1 MKITRISLNED
12 INIEDIT
19 YQIEEPIKGNIFIS
33 ISGEYVKATKLSY
46 TSTLLDIGYIKCYYD
61 DNSSVITLTKLEPTV
76 AQIQSLAHYI
86 SIVKSNKTSDMLI
99 VTPSQNKLYELSDYS
114 IRDILNSI
122 KNYYLTDKLLE

>member
-1 MKITRISLNED
+1 MKITRISLNEA

-19 YQIEEPIKGNIFIS
+19 YQIEEPIKGTIFIS
-33 ISGEYVKATKLSY
+33 INGAYVETIKSSY
-46 TSTLLDIGYIKCYYD
+46 TSTLLDIGYIKCYFD
-61 DNSSVITLTKLEPTV
+61 NNSSVITLTELEPTV